1 MINYESLIKESL
13 QNDSIDNPCL
23 SGIKNMGWNCYIN
36 SVLQVLA
43 SDIFLIESIV
53 SYSKDDQDLINLIV
67 KYDLR
72 ICNDNDITI
81 SKIKNM
87 ISTKKSTDGNELT
100 KRELELLIYM
110 DSHFFNIFAYITIKD
125 MLINL
130 FKNRNNTICPNTFIE
145 LIGFVT
151 KGTPWHHLF
160 IGRQNDP
167 HEFLSYLQKIL
178 HETRYKKPT
187 INFEAIYPKGDTVHD
202 KIKKVYIDDFRMR
215 CKDKYSVVNNIYE
228 YYNLTVIKCA
238 VCKHEN
244 LNASP
249 YCTLSLPIPN
259 DESISVFNCLN
270 NLSLPEELDGYRCD
284 KCKND
289 KGNFMEK
296 KMITTPKVL
305 ILHLKRFESDMF
317 GNLQKKNTIVDYPE
331 HLNLNEYCFNSSGN
345 HSNKF
350 TLFGVICHFGNLN
363 GGHYINYTRRIRHIN
378 DEHIYTPWYRCN
390 DEVVNPVSQDE
401 VVNNK
406 LAYILLYHRV

>member
-23 SGIKNMGWNCYIN
+23 MGINNMGWNCYIN

-43 SDIFLIESIV
+43 SDILLIESFV
-53 SYSKDDQDLINLIV
+53 NFSKEDQAIINLIV

-72 ICNDNDITI
+72 ISNNNDEVIK
-81 SKIKNM
+81 KIKRM
-87 ISTKKSTDGNELT
+87 VSTCKNDEGENLP
-100 KRELELLIYM
+100 KRELDLLKYL
-110 DSHFFNIFAYITIKD
+110 DSHFLNIFVYIHLRD
-125 MLINL
+125 VLLDL
-130 FKNRNNTICPNTFIE
+130 FKERNKTLNPYKLIE
-145 LIGFVT
+145 LLNFVT

-160 IGRQNDP
+160 VGRQNDP
-167 HEFLSYLQKIL
+167 HEFLSYIQDII
-178 HETRYKKPT
+178 HETRYKRPT
-187 INFEAIYPKGDTVHD
+187 INFDAIYPKGDTVQD
-202 KIKKVYIDDFRMR
+202 KIKKVYIDDFKRR
-215 CKDKYSVVNNIYE
+215 CQNKYSVVNNIYE

-238 VCKHEN
+238 ACKHEN

-270 NLSLPEELDGYRCD
+270 NLSLPEELDGYKCD

-296 KMITTPKVL
+296 KMITTPKIL

-331 HLNLNEYCFNSSGN
+331 HLNLNEYCFNNSDKQN
-345 HSNKF
+345 NKF

-378 DEHIYTPWYRCN
+378 DEYIYTPWYRCN
-390 DEVVNPVSQDE
+390 DEVVNQVSNDE
-401 VVNNK
+401 VINNK
-406 LAYILLYHRV
+406 LAYILFYHRI

>member
-23 SGIKNMGWNCYIN
+23 LGIRNMGWNCYIN

-43 SDIFLIESIV
+43 SDILLIESLV
-53 SYSKDDQDLINLIV
+53 NFSKDDQDLINLIV

-72 ICNDNDITI
+72 ICNDNDKVID
-81 SKIKNM
+81 KIKIM
-87 ISTKKSTDGNELT
+87 ISTKKSIEGNELT
-100 KRELELLIYM
+100 NKELDLLKYM
-110 DSHFFNIFAYITIKD
+110 ESHFLNIFAYISIKEV
-125 MLINL
+125 LISL
-130 FKNRNNTICPNTFIE
+130 FKDRNKTYDLCKFIE
-145 LIGFVT
+145 LIKFVT
-151 KGTPWHHLF
+151 KETPWNHLF

-167 HEFLSYLQKIL
+167 HEFLSYLQEIL

-187 INFEAIYPKGDTVHD
+187 IDFEAIYPKGDSVQD
-202 KIKKVYIDDFRMR
+202 KIKKVYIDDFKRR

-238 VCKHEN
+238 ACKHEN

-270 NLSLPEELDGYRCD
+270 NLSLPEELDGYKCD
-284 KCKND
+284 KCNND

-331 HLNLNEYCFNSSGN
+331 HLNLNEYCFNNSGN
-345 HSNKF
+345 YSNKF

-363 GGHYINYTRRIRHIN
+363 GGHYINYTRRIRNIN
-378 DEHIYTPWYRCN
+378 DEYIYTPWFRCN
-390 DEVVNPVSQDE
+390 DELVNPVAQDE
-401 VVNNK
+401 VINNK
-406 LAYILLYHRV
+406 LAYILFYHRT